1 MNVYNDRVLAEEI
14 ADFDKFRKITTAIY
28 SAWNDRADYRVS
40 NAVLVGVFDGVNPI
54 QLLSCVGGSLKY
66 YEY

>member
-14 ADFDKFRKITTAIY
+14 ADFDKFRKITTKIY
-28 SAWNDRADYRVS
+28 SAGHDSVDYRVS
-40 NAVLVGVFDGVNPI
+40 NAVLIDVFDGVGPI
-54 QLLSCVGGSLKY
+54 QLLSRVGASLKY

>member
-28 SAWNDRADYRVS
+28 SDWNDRADYRVS

-54 QLLSCVGGSLKY
+54 QLLSCVGGSLNE